1 VAKVANLV
9 SQDNAIV
16 RYVRETRSELRK
28 VIWPTR
34 EEATNLTIV
43 VIAVTIGM
51 AAVLG
56 IIDFIYNRLFS
67 LILR

>member
-1 VAKVANLV
+1 MAKVANLV